1 MNSRVEFE
9 VTGRSGNLIYAEED
23 IFAKAYVEMSGSNEF
38 DMLVDVNGMGTWS
51 NGESI
56 SEVDLIKI
64 REAFKSWAQKSK
76 YRCQW

>member
-23 IFAKAYVEMSGSNEF
+23 KYAKAYVERSGSNEF
-38 DMLVDVNGMGTWS
+38 DILVYIDGMGTWS

-56 SEVDLIKI
+56 SEVDLLKI
-64 REAFKSWAQKSK
+64 RKAFKSWAQKSK